1 MSKNHPKSIP
11 CQHASG
17 VSFVATVLD
26 GFLPPNARV
35 APVVLDLMG
44 YDGSAA
50 MHTLNKVAAGVGS
63 VSQNELN
70 HVNLSIH

>member
-1 MSKNHPKSIP
+1 VSKTLPYLIP

-17 VSFVATVLD
+17 VSFVATVVD
-26 GFLPPNARV
+26 GLMPSHGRV

-50 MHTLNKVAAGVGS
+50 MHTLNKVAAGVG
-63 VSQNELN
+63 LT
-70 HVNLSIH
+70 HTH